1 MLLSHYLRPL
11 SVAVIAALSAS
22 HLSAA
27 QCSSDAAN
35 CKIYNG
41 DGQGLSATKDFGYL
55 SGKESSSQNQ
65 VIINSGNGLTGI
77 VRGAASNTATR
88 ISNNAVIV
96 ELSSTDALRASQ
108 HHSIGDGPYIAGASV
123 RYSGSTTNNSVTL
136 RGAEDASSSGTKATI
151 SGGSISGAYITYQ
164 TSETESQ
171 DLTLANNRVVLDNVR
186 YEYR

>member
-65 VIINSGNGLTGI
+65 VII
-77 VRGAASNTATR
+77 
-88 ISNNAVIV
+88 
-96 ELSSTDALRASQ
+96 Q
-108 HHSIGDGPYIAGASV
+108 
-123 RYSGSTTNNSVTL
+123 
-136 RGAEDASSSGTKATI
+136 
-151 SGGSISGAYITYQ
+151 
-164 TSETESQ
+164 
-171 DLTLANNRVVLDNVR
+171 
-186 YEYR
+186 